1 METRAHHLLIG
12 GFAIGIT
19 VLIAFF
25 VMWLS
30 KAQFDAE
37 FKEYEIEF
45 IGSVSGLRKSAD
57 VLYNGVK
64 VGEVREIMLDDE
76 NPNIVIARIRLD
88 AKTPV
93 NADSVASLE
102 SQGLTGLSAIL
113 ISEKAKK
120 TDARADIKPA
130 DRKKP
135 LPLTA
140 KSKRGYPLIA
150 FQKSAFQEIFA
161 DAPNLLR
168 QGNEL
173 LGKINALVDNNSD
186 NVTGIV
192 ADAKVVSAQLIEIG
206 KKVDRMSDSID
217 QLALAGRDLV
227 KTDARKV
234 MADASKAMED
244 ARAAASEGR
253 KALTELGQIFA
264 ENRPQIRQFV
274 KNSLPETFFLI
285 SDTRQL
291 IATFDRFAQRLERS
305 PNSLLFGDRTSEY
318 GGR

>member
-1 METRAHHLLIG
+1 METRAHHLMIG

-19 VLIAFF
+19 FLIAFF

-37 FKEYEIEF
+37 FTEYRIVF
-45 IGSVSGLRKSAD
+45 DGSVSGLRKSAD

-64 VGEVREIMLDDE
+64 VGEVREIRIDKKD
-76 NPNIVIARIRLD
+76 PNKIVTTVRLD
-88 AKTPV
+88 AQTPI
-93 NADSVASLE
+93 NADSVATLE
-102 SQGLTGLSAIL
+102 SQGLTGLSAVL
-113 ISEKAKK
+113 ISGGDAKSQK
-120 TDARADIKPA
+120 LTLRDAD
-130 DRKKP
+130 DYP
-135 LPLTA
+135 LI
-140 KSKRGYPLIA
+140 KSKRSVFA
-150 FQKSAFQEIFA
+150 EIFA

-173 LGKINALVDNNSD
+173 LGKINTLVDSNSD

-206 KKVDRMSDSID
+206 KKVDTMSKSID
-217 QLALAGRDLV
+217 ELALAAKDLV
-227 KTDARKV
+227 KTDARQV
-234 MADASKAMED
+234 MADASKAMAD

-253 KALTELGQIFA
+253 KALTELGLIFS
-264 ENRPQIRQFV
+264 ENRPQIRQFT
-274 KNSLPETFFLI
+274 KNSLPEVFFLI

-318 GGR
+318 GR

>member
-12 GFAIGIT
+12 GFALGAT
-19 VLIAFF
+19 LLVAFF

-37 FKEYEIEF
+37 WREYRIVF
-45 IGSVSGLRKSAD
+45 DGSVSGLRKSAD
-57 VLYNGVK
+57 VLFNGVK
-64 VGEVREIMLDDE
+64 VGEVRKIDIDQED
-76 NPNIVIARIRLD
+76 PNKVVTLIRVG

-93 NADSVASLE
+93 TADSVATLE

-113 ISEKAKK
+113 ISGGGVKSQ
-120 TDARADIKPA
+120 
-130 DRKKP
+130 
-135 LPLTA
+135 PLTLRDKENYLVI
-140 KSKRGYPLIA
+140 KSKRSVFA
-150 FQKSAFQEIFA
+150 EIFA
-161 DAPNLLR
+161 DAPSLLR

-173 LGKINALVDNNSD
+173 LGKVNALVDNNSD

-192 ADAKVVSAQLIEIG
+192 SDAKVVSAQLIEIG
-206 KKVDRMSDSID
+206 KKVDNMSKSID
-217 QLALAGRDLV
+217 ELAVAAKDLV

-253 KALTELGQIFA
+253 KALTELGLIFS
-264 ENRPQIRQFV
+264 ENRPQIRQFT
-274 KNSLPETFFLI
+274 KNSLPEAFFLI

-318 GGR
+318 GR

>member
-19 VLIAFF
+19 ILISLF

-37 FKEYEIEF
+37 WREYRIVFE
-45 IGSVSGLRKSAD
+45 GSVSGLRKSAD

-64 VGEVREIMLDDE
+64 VGEVREIRIDKKD
-76 NPNIVIARIRLD
+76 PNKILTLVRLD
-88 AKTPV
+88 AETPIT
-93 NADSVASLE
+93 ADSVATLE

-113 ISEKAKK
+113 ISGGGEKSQ
-120 TDARADIKPA
+120 
-130 DRKKP
+130 
-135 LPLTA
+135 PLTLRDKDNYLVI
-140 KSKRGYPLIA
+140 KSKRSVFA
-150 FQKSAFQEIFA
+150 EIFA
-161 DAPNLLR
+161 DAPSLLR

-173 LGKINALVDNNSD
+173 LGKINALVDSNSD

-206 KKVDRMSDSID
+206 KKVDRMSASID
-217 QLALAGRDLV
+217 ELAIAGRDLV

-234 MADASKAMED
+234 MADASAAMSD

-253 KALTELGQIFA
+253 KALTELGLIFS
-264 ENRPQIRQFV
+264 ENRPQIRQFT
-274 KNSLPETFFLI
+274 KNSLPEAFFLI

>member
-19 VLIAFF
+19 FLIAFF

-37 FKEYEIEF
+37 WNEYEIEF
-45 IGSVSGLRKSAD
+45 VGSVSGLRKSAD

-64 VGEVREIMLDDE
+64 VGEVREIMLDAE
-76 NPNIVIARIRLD
+76 NPNIVVARIRVD

-113 ISEKAKK
+113 ISEKAKEPGAA
-120 TDARADIKPA
+120 ARAE
-130 DRKKP
+130 KKKSQ
-135 LPLTA
+135 PLTA
-140 KSKRGYPLIA
+140 KSSRGYLLIA
-150 FQKSAFQEIFA
+150 WQKSAFQEIFA

-173 LGKINALVDNNSD
+173 LGKINALVDNNSE
-186 NVTGIV
+186 NVTGVV
-192 ADAKVVSAQLIEIG
+192 ANAREVSAQLISIS
-206 KKVDRMSDSID
+206 KKVDKMSESIE
-217 QLALAGRDLV
+217 ALAVAAKDLV
-227 KTDARKV
+227 KTDAKNV

-264 ENRPQIRQFV
+264 ENRPQIRQFT
-274 KNSLPETFFLI
+274 KNSLPEVFFLI

-305 PNSLLFGDRTSEY
+305 PNSLFFGDRTSEY
-318 GGR
+318 GR

>member
-19 VLIAFF
+19 ILIALF

-37 FKEYEIEF
+37 WKEYRIAFE
-45 IGSVSGLRKSAD
+45 GSVSGLRKSAD

-64 VGEVREIMLDDE
+64 MGEVREIKIDDKD
-76 NPNIVIARIRLD
+76 PNIILTLIRVQ
-88 AKTPV
+88 AQTPV
-93 NADSVASLE
+93 NADSVATLE
-102 SQGLTGLSAIL
+102 SQGLTGLSAVL
-113 ISEKAKK
+113 ISGGDK
-120 TDARADIKPA
+120 DS
-130 DRKKP
+130 KP
-135 LPLTA
+135 LTKRDRDNYLLI
-140 KSKRGYPLIA
+140 KSKRSVFA
-150 FQKSAFQEIFA
+150 EIFA
-161 DAPNLLR
+161 DAPSLLR

-173 LGKINALVDNNSD
+173 LGKINALVDNNSE

-206 KKVDRMSDSID
+206 KKVDRMSASID
-217 QLALAGRDLV
+217 ELALAGRDLV

-253 KALTELGQIFA
+253 KALTELGAIFS

-285 SDTRQL
+285 ADTRQL

>member
-12 GFAIGIT
+12 GFAIGIAF
-19 VLIAFF
+19 LIAFF

-37 FKEYEIEF
+37 WREYRIVFE
-45 IGSVSGLRKSAD
+45 GSVSGLRKSAD

-64 VGEVREIMLDDE
+64 VGEVREIKIDRKD
-76 NPNIVIARIRLD
+76 PNKVVTLVRLE
-88 AKTPV
+88 AQTPINV
-93 NADSVASLE
+93 ESVATLE
-102 SQGLTGLSAIL
+102 SQGLTGLSAVL
-113 ISEKAKK
+113 ISGGTAQS
-120 TDARADIKPA
+120 
-130 DRKKP
+130 KP
-135 LPLTA
+135 LALAPGEPYPVI
-140 KSKRGYPLIA
+140 KSKRSVFA
-150 FQKSAFQEIFA
+150 EIFA
-161 DAPNLLR
+161 DAPSLLR

-173 LGKINALVDNNSD
+173 LGKINSLVDSNSN

-192 ADAKVVSAQLIEIG
+192 ADAKIVSAQLIEIG
-206 KKVDRMSDSID
+206 KKVDTMSASID
-217 QLALAGRDLV
+217 QLALAARDLV

-291 IATFDRFAQRLERS
+291 ISTFDRFAQRLERS